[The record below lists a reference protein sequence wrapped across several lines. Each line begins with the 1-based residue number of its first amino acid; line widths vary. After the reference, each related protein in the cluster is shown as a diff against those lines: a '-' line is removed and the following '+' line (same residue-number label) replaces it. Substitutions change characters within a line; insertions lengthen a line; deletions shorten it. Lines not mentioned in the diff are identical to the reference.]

1 MREEEVAKGDSRTL
15 CFFRMK
21 GVTRR
26 VWERREDLIVP
37 KSSRKAVGE
46 VIIQATPTCREGERE
61 KGERGADN

>member
-1 MREEEVAKGDSRTL
+1 
-15 CFFRMK
+15 MK

>member
-1 MREEEVAKGDSRTL
+1 
-15 CFFRMK
+15 MK

-37 KSSRKAVGE
+37 KSSRKKVGE
-46 VIIQATPTCREGERE
+46 VIIKATPTCREGERE